1 MSHSLARSVPLL
13 RARPALLA
21 LTTLGAIAILASCG
35 GEGAD
40 VARGPGVAAADARLK
55 AAWVEVGAN
64 GQTIVR
70 AVTAAADCPA
80 IVIDG
85 VSFPMTL
92 RAAAGTAAQRTTA
105 SDAADSKPSEFPVNT
120 CESRPAAGTASVRV
134 GGRALPLPQAQPR
147 LIAVLA
153 DTGCRMKKADNAY
166 QACNDAT
173 AWPFATIAAT
183 VASMRPDLVVHIG
196 DYHYR
201 ENACPQDVAGCKDSP
216 WGYGWDTWEADLFR
230 PAAPLLAAAPWVM
243 ARGNHEECARAG
255 QGWMRF
261 LDTRAY
267 GAGLSCDSPAN
278 DNTANF
284 SDPYAVP
291 LGRDTQIVIFDSAK
305 AGTAPFGASDFKFP
319 IYQAQFRQVAALVA
333 DGSKTSLFANHHPIL
348 AFAPIAGGA
357 PAPGNIGLQA
367 VMRTLHP
374 VAYYPEGVKIALHGH
389 VHDFQALSFA
399 SAHPATFV
407 TGNGGDNVDVNLP
420 DPFPA
425 GLTPAPGVVLKRI
438 THTNTFGFMMMER
451 DTGADAPWLYKAY
464 TRDGKLLT
472 TCVPAGSKIACDKTG
487 FLAP

>member
-1 MSHSLARSVPLL
+1 MRHTPF
-13 RARPALLA
+13 RATPVLLA
-21 LTTLGAIAILASCG
+21 LTAVAAAAILASCG
-35 GEGAD
+35 GDGGGDPAW
-40 VARGPGVAAADARLK
+40 PPAATADARVK
-55 AAWVEVGAN
+55 AAWVEVGAG
-64 GQTIVR
+64 GQAIVR
-70 AVTAAADCPA
+70 AVTSADACPA
-80 IVIDG
+80 ISIDG
-85 VSFPMTL
+85 VVAPMTL

-105 SDAADSKPSEFPVNT
+105 SDAADSKPSEFPVAT
-120 CESRPAAGTASVRV
+120 CESRPASGALAVSVA
-134 GGRALPLPQAQPR
+134 GRALPLPKAQPR
-147 LIAVLA
+147 RIAVLA
-153 DTGCRMKKADNAY
+153 DTGCRMKKADNAF

-183 VASMRPDLVVHIG
+183 IASMQPDLVVHIG

-201 ENACPQDVAGCKDSP
+201 ENACPKDIAGCRDSP
-216 WGYGWDTWEADLFR
+216 WGYGWDTWEADLFK

-243 ARGNHEECARAG
+243 ARGNHEECARGG

-267 GAGLSCDSPAN
+267 GATLSCDSPAN
-278 DNTANF
+278 DNAANF

-291 LGRDTQIVIFDSAK
+291 LGDDTQIVIFDSAK
-305 AGTAPFGASDFKFP
+305 AGTAAFGASDFKFP

-333 DGSKTSLFANHHPIL
+333 DAAKTSLFANHHPIL

-357 PAPGNIGLQA
+357 PAPGNQGLQA
-367 VMRTLHP
+367 VMRTLNP

-389 VHDFQALSFA
+389 VHDFQAINFA

-425 GLTPAPGVVLKRI
+425 GLAPAPGTVLDRI
-438 THTNTFGFMMMER
+438 THTNTFGFMMMAR
-451 DTGADAPWLYKAY
+451 GAEAGSTWRYEAY
-464 TRDGKLLT
+464 TKDGKLLA
-472 TCVPAGSKIACDKTG
+472 TCVPTGAKIACDKTG